1 MGVAGP
7 TRVPE
12 ERLTGWGLL
21 ARPEYQ
27 KNGLREGGGG
37 CWPNQKN
44 DLLWGCGEGV
54 AGRGCGEGVA
64 GPTRV
69 PEERLSEDGCW
80 PDQKN
85 ESLGFA
91 GPTRVAEEEFAK
103 EVDRVPGPMN
113 KGKLGIS

>member
-7 TRVPE
+7 TRVPK
-12 ERLTGWGLL
+12 ERLTG
-21 ARPEYQ
+21 
-27 KNGLREGGGG
+27 GGGG

-113 KGKLGIS
+113 KGTLGIS